1 MDSPWYEN
9 DSLIAD
15 IAQSYEMINKILKDE
30 LILKLNDSNH
40 KKFFSYIRKQIV
52 FLTQNQ
58 FNKEGLNVLEYLLT
72 IENKYYGK
80 FHINIGKSMELKGKL
95 LSSIGE
101 NKKAIIAFE
110 QSLKVYQELNEKV
123 YIENVTQKI
132 KEIQALL
139 QS

>member
-1 MDSPWYEN
+1 
-9 DSLIAD
+9 
-15 IAQSYEMINKILKDE
+15 MINKILKDE

-72 IENKYYGK
+72 IEIKYYGK

-110 QSLKVYQELNEKV
+110 QSLKVY
-123 YIENVTQKI
+123 
-132 KEIQALL
+132 
-139 QS
+139 